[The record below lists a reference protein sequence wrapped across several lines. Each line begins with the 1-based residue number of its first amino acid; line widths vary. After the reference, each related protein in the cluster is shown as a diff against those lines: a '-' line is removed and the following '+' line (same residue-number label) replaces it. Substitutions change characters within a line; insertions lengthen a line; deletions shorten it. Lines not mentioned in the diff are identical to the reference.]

1 MNTTA
6 RTFKPL
12 KISKLRS
19 VVTEV
24 AKEHDVP
31 TLTFPSQ
38 KPELESAAEEAGEGV
53 APEKK
58 QRTARKQN
66 PAPLRRVAVDLPEY
80 LIKAIATKGAEDGV
94 TKRYLF
100 LKAFRDGGFVV
111 HDVDLMEDGRRDV

>member
-1 MNTTA
+1 MNSPA
-6 RTFKPL
+6 RNFKPL
-12 KISKLRS
+12 KISELRS
-19 VVTEV
+19 VVAEV

-38 KPELESAAEEAGEGV
+38 QPAPEPVADGAGEGSV
-53 APEKK
+53 PEKK
-58 QRTARKQN
+58 ARAPRKHN

-80 LIKAIATKGAEDGV
+80 LIKAIATKGAEEGV